1 MPNVNNE
8 NEKKFLAIC
17 HSIQS
22 KTLQTFI
29 VKTLSNS
36 EINTAFISSPASVSH
51 HHCER
56 GGLLAHSVEVGE
68 IVSRF
73 IYKNND
79 ERDICIVAAL
89 FHDMGK
95 IKVYNEFGRLNTLGK
110 LVSHDALTL
119 EVCASAL
126 SQLDA
131 DWPDAAITL
140 RHIWT
145 CASPGAR
152 YGNQSATPLTHIIR
166 SADKIS
172 VDRYMHKKQLDTKTN
187 NANSNIIWHNNQYF
201 WQPKQEQKMITT
213 RRKRW
218 VF

>member
-8 NEKKFLAIC
+8 SEKKFLAIC

-22 KTLQTFI
+22 KALQTFI

-36 EINTAFISSPASVSH
+36 EINNAFITSPASVSH
-51 HHCER
+51 HHSET
-56 GGLLAHSVEVGE
+56 GGLLAHTVEVAE
-68 IVSRF
+68 IVSKHVY
-73 IYKNND
+73 INND
-79 ERDICIVAAL
+79 ERDICIVAGL
-89 FHDMGK
+89 FHDIGK
-95 IKVYNEFGRLNTLGK
+95 IKVYNEFGRLNPLGK
-110 LVSHDALTL
+110 LVNHDALTL

-126 SQLDA
+126 SQLDQ
-131 DWPDAAITL
+131 DWPDAAFTL

-145 CASPGAR
+145 CASPGSR
-152 YGNQSATPLTHIIR
+152 YGNQSATPLTHIVR

-172 VDRYMHKKQLDTKTN
+172 VDRYMHKKHLDTQTQHSN
-187 NANSNIIWHNNQYF
+187 NNIVWHNNQYF
-201 WQPKQEQKMITT
+201 WQPKKEQKMIT